1 VKSPPTIAEVL
12 GPRAWKIVSL
22 IPNLDL
28 RAKVIAAVETC
39 AAALAVIDDVDL
51 SPHELADLETPN
63 VAAWNALAPDVR
75 NVLLAVRAAS
85 ETLKQI
91 FPPRSS
97 FSPVDTFQSGE
108 IELDAIVRG
117 SSMESDEAQLG
128 ESINTLATV
137 LLGDIIALGGKLRN
151 PQVAGDRWFLLGEL
165 HQFIGGCTQCLDAI
179 IATVVGTLTTDNL
192 DDVLPRYV
200 SETTRAVKLRSLMV
214 DLSRDIDRYNSA
226 ISVAAGIELEILKN
240 GLTERIGELAI
251 SPIYKTLRPQDKRAI
266 ILFRIALNRWEKSGK
281 DETVLRHELEGF
293 SKFLELMR
301 ELTFRD
307 QLADNDRRSLLTA
320 YEVLE
325 SGVDVPMVKPYLERS
340 YGRSS
345 MVDELTRN
353 MRSGNEPPR
362 DVLLNAVRAALNG
375 R

>member
-1 VKSPPTIAEVL
+1 MKTPPSAAEVL

-22 IPNLDL
+22 VPNLEL
-28 RAKVIAAVETC
+28 RAKVILAVETC
-39 AAALAVIDDVDL
+39 AAALSVIDAVDL

-63 VAAWNALAPDVR
+63 VAAWSALAPDVR

-85 ETLKQI
+85 EALKQI
-91 FPPRSS
+91 FPPPEVSLPDS
-97 FSPVDTFQSGE
+97 FLPGE

-117 SSMESDEAQLG
+117 SSVQNDLAQLG
-128 ESINTLATV
+128 ESIHTLATV
-137 LLGDIIALGGKLRN
+137 LLGDIIGLGQKLRN
-151 PQVAGDRWFLLGEL
+151 PQVVGDRWFLLGEL
-165 HQFIGGCTQCLDAI
+165 HQFLGGCMQCLDAI
-179 IATVVGTLTTDNL
+179 IATVIGTLTTDNL
-192 DDVLPRYV
+192 DEVLPRYV

-214 DLSRDIDRYNSA
+214 DLSRDVDRYNMA
-226 ISVAAGIELEILKN
+226 ISVAAGIELEILKS
-240 GLTERIGELAI
+240 GLTDRIGELAL

-266 ILFRIALNRWEKSGK
+266 ILFRIALNRWERDGK
-281 DETVLRHELEGF
+281 NETILRQELEGF
-293 SKFLELMR
+293 AKFLELMR

-345 MVDELTRN
+345 MVDELTRT
-353 MRSGNEPPR
+353 MRNGLEPPR
-362 DVLLNAVRAALNG
+362 DVLLNAVRAALNS